1 MWSHSRVRALCFFVV
16 CATALPVR
24 ADDAFSSDRPGY
36 SNSTSVAPV
45 LRPITEIGG
54 TVAWDPDDGTAGTFP
69 DLRIRVGASRWLE
82 LRVDVP
88 TILFDDPMG
97 VGDLT
102 LALKLGSPVAGT
114 LAVALVPSVTI
125 PVGTGDGPTTGRL
138 ELNWSASAGIVG
150 FGGNFA
156 ASVVNDAMD
165 QRHLRG
171 EGSVA
176 LGVQLAGVLT
186 LYAQAF
192 MLWTEDED
200 PLPYAGIGA
209 YLQAHPRVQTDL
221 YVDVGLTDDTTRL
234 VIGAGLTVLWGET
247 PQPVAEDAMRPPMQR
262 SRASARLQPA
272 S

>member
-1 MWSHSRVRALCFFVV
+1 MRALCFLLV
-16 CATALPVR
+16 CTAALPVR

-36 SNSTSVAPV
+36 ANSTSVAPV
-45 LRPITEIGG
+45 LRPITEFGG

-69 DLRIRVGASRWLE
+69 DLRIRMGATRWLE

-88 TILFDDPMG
+88 TVLFDDPMG
-97 VGDLT
+97 FGDLT

-114 LAVALVPSVTI
+114 FAVSVIPSVTI
-125 PVGTGDGPTTGRL
+125 PVGTNDGRTTGRL

-156 ASVVNDAMD
+156 ASVVTNAMD
-165 QRHLRG
+165 ERRLRG
-171 EGSVA
+171 EGSLA
-176 LGVQLAGVLT
+176 IGVQVSSMLG
-186 LYAQAF
+186 LYVQAF

-200 PLPYAGIGA
+200 PLPYAGLGA

-234 VIGAGLTVLWGET
+234 VIGAGVTVLWGESEAT
-247 PQPVAEDAMRPPMQR
+247 SEAATLPPR
-262 SRASARLQPA
+262 TRL
-272 S
+272 